1 MSGRYFHNIKSTLSV
16 PPEKL
21 TSAASGHI
29 NGTLYKVFHLLAQSK
44 FVEKFQ
50 LQACFNVSDK
60 GHNPLG

>member
-29 NGTLYKVFHLLAQSK
+29 NGTLYKVFHLLLDDQICQCAFLS
-44 FVEKFQ
+44 
-50 LQACFNVSDK
+50 
-60 GHNPLG
+60 